1 MLRTNLATRP
11 FYNERLV
18 HVALGVGALVVTLL
32 TVFNV
37 WELVTLSRR
46 DAALRGRVEQAE
58 VDASRFRRDAAQARA
73 SVDRRQLEAVLDASR
88 EANALIGQRVFS
100 WTRLLNQLEETLPA
114 NVRILSIKPTS
125 DEAGLRIEM
134 LVLAR
139 QPEDVDEFVNKLE
152 ATGAFSGVFTRQET
166 AQDDGLLEVVLGGR
180 YGGVGK
186 PGSRGPSAPSEAP
199 APARDLRGD

>member
-18 HVALGVGALVVTLL
+18 RIALGVGALVVTLL

-37 WELVTLSRR
+37 WELATLSRR

-58 VDASRFRRDAAQARA
+58 ADASRFRRDAAQARA
-73 SVDRRQLEAVLDASR
+73 SVDREQLEAVLAASR

-114 NVRILSIKPTS
+114 NVRILTIKPTS
-125 DEAGLRIEM
+125 DEAGLGIDM

-139 QPEDVDEFVNKLE
+139 QPEDIDEFVNKLE

-166 AQDDGLLEVVLGGR
+166 VQDDGLLEVVLGGR
-180 YGGVGK
+180 YGGGDK
-186 PGSRGPSAPSEAP
+186 AGSQGPSAPSEP
-199 APARDLRGD
+199 PTRDLRGD